1 MRIVTNQKLVNR
13 NRKWAQYLFFLSF
26 ALLIGGL
33 LITNQQGAPQST
45 GDVLLT
51 VVAPAL
57 VLPIAFVATLAS
69 VRMTNLWARLPRPE
83 DALRDGLKG
92 INPKAVLYNY
102 YHFPSRHVLF
112 SPQGVFAIVTRFQDG
127 NYTCVGDQWS
137 SNQGIG
143 RRLLGVFRFDGIGN
157 PTADALKAK
166 EHVQSMLK
174 SSEIDVEVQPL
185 IVFVSPRVQLQLENP
200 VVPVVHTVI
209 KHELSIKKYLQEVGK
224 DKKLVFTPEQLQ
236 RFESL
241 TGIQSTQ

>member
-33 LITNQQGAPQST
+33 LITNQQVSPQNT

-51 VVAPAL
+51 VVAPTL
-57 VLPIAFVATLAS
+57 VLPIAFIATLAS
-69 VRMTNLWARLPRPE
+69 VRMTNLWSRLPRPE

-102 YHFPSRHVLF
+102 YHFPARHVLF
-112 SPQGVFAIVTRFQDG
+112 SPQGVFAVVTRFQDG
-127 NYTCVGDQWS
+127 NYACVGDQWS
-137 SNQGIG
+137 TNQGIG

-166 EHVQSMLK
+166 EHVQSLLK

-185 IVFVSPRVQLQLENP
+185 IVFVSPRVQLQLENS
-200 VVPVVHTVI
+200 VVPVVHTAV
-209 KHELSIKKYLQEVGK
+209 KHELGIKKYLQEIGK
-224 DKKLVFTPEQLQ
+224 DKKLVFTPEQIQ

-241 TGIQSTQ
+241 SSIQSVE

>member
-33 LITNQQGAPQST
+33 LITNQQGSVQTT
-45 GDVLLT
+45 GDILLT

-57 VLPIAFVATLAS
+57 VLPIAFIATLAS

-102 YHFPSRHVLF
+102 FHFPARHVLF
-112 SPQGVFAIVTRFQDG
+112 APQGVFAMVTRFQDG
-127 NYTCVGDQWS
+127 HYVCVGDQWS
-137 SNQGIG
+137 TRQGFA
-143 RRLLGVFRFDGIGN
+143 RRLLSIFRFDGIGN
-157 PTADALKAK
+157 PTSDALKAK
-166 EHVQSMLK
+166 QHVQSLLE
-174 SSEIDVEVQPL
+174 SSGIDVEVQPL
-185 IVFVSPRVQLQLENP
+185 IVFVSPRVHLELQDT
-200 VVPVVHTVI
+200 VVPVVHTTI
-209 KHELSIKKYLQEVGK
+209 KHELGIKKYLQEAGK

-236 RFESL
+236 QFESVS
-241 TGIQSTQ
+241 GIVISQ